1 MIAIES
7 VSIEHPRP
15 DFCTGGAPGP
25 AGYARHSVAKV
36 HLTVV
41 ASDDDLARF
50 MAWIRRTQQG
60 EQAPPPALPET
71 TLQLPQG
78 VVDAE
83 FCE

>member
-7 VSIEHPRP
+7 VSIE
-15 DFCTGGAPGP
+15 TVSGARCG
-25 AGYARHSVAKV
+25 KV